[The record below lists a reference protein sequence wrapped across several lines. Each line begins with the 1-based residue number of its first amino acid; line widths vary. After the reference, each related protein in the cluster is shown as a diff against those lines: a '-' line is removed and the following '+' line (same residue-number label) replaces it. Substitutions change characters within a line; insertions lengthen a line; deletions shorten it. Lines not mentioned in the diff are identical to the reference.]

1 MISVII
7 PVFNVE
13 KYLDKCMESVLTNT
27 YRDLEVICV
36 NDGSTDRC
44 PEIHGK
50 FADSEDSFLYC
61 FCQINPRKEN
71 IEISAKFEVLDMDD
85 IPDNQT
91 GFGILAADTVF
102 SEGNDGSG
110 STTRHRNHLLL
121 GRFRTADGREVYIL
135 SVIEY
140 NYPKRKR

>member
-44 PEIHGK
+44 PEILRKWKERDLRVIIVNQENRGVVRVRNSGLDAATGEYIA
-50 FADSEDSFLYC
+50 FVDSDDW
-61 FCQINPRKEN
+61 IHPR
-71 IEISAKFEVLDMDD
+71 
-85 IPDNQT
+85 
-91 GFGILAADTVF
+91 
-102 SEGNDGSG
+102 
-110 STTRHRNHLLL
+110 
-121 GRFRTADGREVYIL
+121 
-135 SVIEY
+135 
-140 NYPKRKR
+140 